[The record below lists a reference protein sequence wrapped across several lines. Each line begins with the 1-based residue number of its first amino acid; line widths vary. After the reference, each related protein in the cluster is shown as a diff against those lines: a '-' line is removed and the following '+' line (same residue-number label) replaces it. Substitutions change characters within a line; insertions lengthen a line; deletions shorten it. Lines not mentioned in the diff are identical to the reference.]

1 MKNFNWDEFRAKL
14 LMRGKTIK
22 EFCQENGVDL
32 DRYRNIRLGRVNA
45 KEEEMDLFKNFM
57 MNGDSNGKK
66 QDDKTGALE
75 Q

>member
-1 MKNFNWDEFRAKL
+1 MLE
-14 LMRGKTIK
+14 GKTIK
-22 EFCQENGVDL
+22 QFCQENGVDM

-57 MNGDSNGKK
+57 NGEWNGKE
-66 QDDKTGALE
+66 QADKTGALE